1 MKFSDHIFYLFS
13 LRRSVDELTTPPGG
27 GGGGVG
33 SKTLITVGQNLF
45 FLENKVVLN
54 YDFRQEPKNQVN
66 RATRSEVMAISQFS
80 SERAK

>member
-1 MKFSDHIFYLFS
+1 MKFSDHISYLFS

-45 FLENKVVLN
+45 FLENKVVIDF
-54 YDFRQEPKNQVN
+54 DFRNK
-66 RATRSEVMAISQFS
+66 AKKSGHLTRL
-80 SERAK
+80 

>member
-33 SKTLITVGQNLF
+33 SKTSITVGQNLF
-45 FLENKVVLN
+45 FFENKVVI
-54 YDFRQEPKNQVN
+54 DFDFDNTMGLGYM
-66 RATRSEVMAISQFS
+66 ASEQKV
-80 SERAK
+80 